1 MAEDITVDK
10 KDEEEEV
17 VVSTLELSDDDF
29 AKLPEPVVETVEVKN
44 GDSNATTTDSSD
56 SAGDT
61 DLDADDSKDE
71 GSSDAADKTNDKDQA
86 GVVDDKAKDKPA
98 DTKTDPD
105 AASVIDYK
113 VEYEKLTAPFKAN
126 GLDIQVKNT
135 DEIISLMQ
143 MGANYHKKM
152 ASLKPSLKIMKLLER
167 HELLD
172 ESKLGYLIDLSKKD
186 PAAITKLMKDS
197 GIDPLS
203 IDTDADSTYTPK
215 TSRIS
220 DTEMALESVLEAIQ
234 ETPSY
239 ARTLKVVS
247 ETWDDASRNVIAADP
262 KIISIINEHIGSGI
276 FDKVINEV
284 ERARRFGK
292 LQGVSDF
299 EAYKQMGDYLH
310 SQGQLGQPVPPVK
323 VNADDAQKKEADEK
337 RKAQKKA
344 ATITTSKS
352 TPAVKTPSNILS
364 LSDDD
369 FNKLPPSAYT
379 QIK

>member
-1 MAEDITVDK
+1 MAEDTTVDK

-29 AKLPEPVVETVEVKN
+29 AKLPEPVVEVAVVNDDSTEITATDTTVDSD
-44 GDSNATTTDSSD
+44 GDATT
-56 SAGDT
+56 DT
-61 DLDADDSKDE
+61 DKDPKVLVEGKDTSVSKAE
-71 GSSDAADKTNDKDQA
+71 PKDKDTT
-86 GVVDDKAKDKPA
+86 A
-98 DTKTDPD
+98 DTTPD
-105 AASVIDYK
+105 TVTVDYK
-113 VEYEKLTAPFKAN
+113 AEYEKLTAPFKAN

-203 IDTDADSTYTPK
+203 IDTAADSTYTPK

-220 DTEMALESVLEAIQ
+220 DTEMDLESVLEAIQ
-234 ETPSY
+234 ETPTY

-247 ETWDDASRNVIAADP
+247 ETWDDASRNSIAADP
-262 KIISIINEHIGSGI
+262 KIISVINEHIGNGI

-352 TPAVKTPSNILS
+352 TPAVKAPSNMLS